1 MWWLWIYSTF
11 MLCVQWYVKTGIVL
25 LFSVGMKRTIYQ
37 HFLQN
42 TLHLYG
48 LYYSL
53 ILNIVLIIIIALL
66 EISSPLNFILSISL
80 TSFAFSL
87 YLSLSRSLFLIHSPN
102 FVNIIC
108 ANCELETVKCNLSRR
123 KLKLTKKLHW
133 HFAFSYNVVKVEKF
147 VH

>member
-87 YLSLSRSLFLIHSPN
+87 SLYLYHSLSFLFILPILLILY
-102 FVNIIC
+102 VLI
-108 ANCELETVKCNLSRR
+108 ANWRLWNVIYLEENWNWLRNYIEISRFR
-123 KLKLTKKLHW
+123 IML
-133 HFAFSYNVVKVEKF
+133 
-147 VH
+147 